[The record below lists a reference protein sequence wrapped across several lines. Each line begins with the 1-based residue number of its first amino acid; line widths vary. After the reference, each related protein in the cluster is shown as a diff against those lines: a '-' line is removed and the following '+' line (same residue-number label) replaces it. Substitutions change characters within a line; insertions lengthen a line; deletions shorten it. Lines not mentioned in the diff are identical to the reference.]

1 VFWASRSSIADGFD
15 VAGYVVTSLRS
26 TKRLIY
32 LALGCS
38 FRQATLLRCPGL
50 ISKLRVS
57 VMSHVPAGISI
68 HDGIFPLK
76 TLCMQTSAKRVHV
89 YEKSSE
95 DVVMI
100 YGVRERKRFVGMIKP
115 ERHRWKA
122 RWTMHTL
129 ERVRTPR
136 EATTKN

>member
-1 VFWASRSSIADGFD
+1 M
-15 VAGYVVTSLRS
+15 
-26 TKRLIY
+26 
-32 LALGCS
+32 
-38 FRQATLLRCPGL
+38 
-50 ISKLRVS
+50 LRVS

-100 YGVRERKRFVGMIKP
+100 YGVRER
-115 ERHRWKA
+115 
-122 RWTMHTL
+122 
-129 ERVRTPR
+129 
-136 EATTKN
+136 